1 MSRKIMF
8 PTICYIFHMSVPT
21 LSKTKIWRSSIQW
34 ITGARLGRRTSSRRS
49 IKFLITIH
57 FQFSSSSKIGK
68 KKRNNPPSHI
78 NTSTPYEFLLYL
90 SILFTF
96 EEKERK
102 ISREKKKPK
111 VNNSG
116 GSESIAERRERK
128 REPVRGMGKKER
140 EPGLYTCNNN
150 TRYIDKRER
159 LPRSRNTNGE
169 PFAISVIINYR
180 ERGEGIVTI
189 RRKG

>member
-1 MSRKIMF
+1 M
-8 PTICYIFHMSVPT
+8 
-21 LSKTKIWRSSIQW
+21 
-34 ITGARLGRRTSSRRS
+34 
-49 IKFLITIH
+49 
-57 FQFSSSSKIGK
+57 
-68 KKRNNPPSHI
+68 
-78 NTSTPYEFLLYL
+78 
-90 SILFTF
+90 
-96 EEKERK
+96 
-102 ISREKKKPK
+102 
-111 VNNSG
+111 
-116 GSESIAERRERK
+116 
-128 REPVRGMGKKER
+128 RGMGKKER